1 MVDRARQAVVKRR
14 EVARDAVWGIGDQAF
29 SSLTNFLLSI
39 IVARNVSTEEF
50 GAFTLAFATYT
61 IVLTISRALTSEPLT
76 VRYSNTT
83 TDNWKSATAA
93 ATGTALTLGAAVG
106 GAVAIVGLVIGGSVG
121 MSLVVLGASF
131 PGLLL
136 QDAWRYAFFAG
147 RRGHSAMANDMVWAV
162 VLFALLALVMHSDL
176 NAVGALLIWSAGA
189 LVAALY
195 GMRQAGVFP
204 SPSKPLHWWREHWD
218 LIPRMTAEA
227 VVLSAS
233 APLTLFVITGVV
245 GITATGIIR
254 GGQVL
259 LNAVNILNQGLRL
272 SSIPT
277 ATRIAARSR
286 RSLLKFCAGLAGG
299 LAVSCLA
306 WTTVLLLLPSNL
318 GEALLG
324 ETWSGA
330 RTVILPLG
338 LMNAFLGLQAG
349 AAVGLRALA
358 VMKRSLT
365 SRTLSASATVGCGLI
380 GSLTGGVT
388 GAAWG
393 MCAGGAIGAVA
404 WWGQFLANE
413 RHPPADPAPAE
424 ETGPSVPGTAADASD
439 PGQVGDADLPG

>member
-1 MVDRARQAVVKRR
+1 MKRR

-76 VRYSNTT
+76 VRYSNST
-83 TDNWKSATAA
+83 TDNWRSATAA
-93 ATGTALTLGAAVG
+93 ATGTALVVGAGVG
-106 GAVAIVGLVIGGSVG
+106 GVVAAIGLIVGGSLG
-121 MSLVVLGASF
+121 MALVVLGASF

-162 VLFALLALVMHSDL
+162 VLFVLLALVIRSDL
-176 NAVGALLIWSAGA
+176 SAVGALLIWSAGA

-195 GMRQAGVFP
+195 GMRQAGLRP
-204 SPSKPLHWWREHWD
+204 APSKPLHWWREHWD

-233 APLTLFVITGVV
+233 APLTLFVITAVV
-245 GITATGIIR
+245 GITATGVIR

-286 RSLLKFCAGLAGG
+286 RRLLHFCSAVSGG
-299 LAVSCLA
+299 LALSCLA
-306 WTTVLLLLPSNL
+306 WTTVLLLLPDNV
-318 GEALLG
+318 GHALLG
-324 ETWSGA
+324 DTWEGA

-338 LMNAFLGLQAG
+338 LMNAFQGVQAG
-349 AAVGLRALA
+349 ASVGLRSLA
-358 VMKRSLT
+358 VMRRSLA
-365 SRTLSASATVGCGLI
+365 SRTATAVAAVVCGLL
-380 GSLTGGVT
+380 GSVLGGVQ

-393 MCAGGAIGAVA
+393 MCAGALIGALA
-404 WWGQFLANE
+404 WWWQFLANE
-413 RHPPADPAPAE
+413 RQP
-424 ETGPSVPGTAADASD
+424 AAD
-439 PGQVGDADLPG
+439 